1 MAASP
6 ETAGPE
12 TAGPPGAGDAAG
24 PPPEGRPVAL
34 AITGN
39 LFFLPRIE
47 AAAEACG
54 MDTLHGG
61 NAAALLEA
69 AGPRPIAIAFLDLEL
84 DEPVWAEALA
94 GLTQRRDAAA
104 ADGGNEPWPIV
115 AYGPHGEPETLRKAR
130 AQGAAQTLIKRDFAE
145 QLPTLL
151 AAAQGN
157 RRR

>member
-1 MAASP
+1 MAAAS

-24 PPPEGRPVAL
+24 TPPDEQRPVAL

-54 MDTLHGG
+54 METLHGR

-94 GLTQRRDAAA
+94 GLVQRRDAAA
-104 ADGGNEPWPIV
+104 ADGSEPWPIV

-130 AQGAAQTLIKRDFAE
+130 AQGASQTLIKRDFAE

-151 AAAQGN
+151 AAA
-157 RRR
+157 RS

>member
-1 MAASP
+1 MAAAS
-6 ETAGPE
+6 ETAGQL
-12 TAGPPGAGDAAG
+12 GAGDAAG
-24 PPPEGRPVAL
+24 PPADMRPAVL

-94 GLTQRRDAAA
+94 GLVQRRDAAA
-104 ADGGNEPWPIV
+104 EDGNEPWPII

-145 QLPTLL
+145 QLPKLL
-151 AAAQGN
+151 AAAAQDC
-157 RRR
+157 RR

>member
-1 MAASP
+1 MAAAP
-6 ETAGPE
+6 ETAG
-12 TAGPPGAGDAAG
+12 TPPD
-24 PPPEGRPVAL
+24 ERPVAL

-47 AAAEACG
+47 AAAESCG

-69 AGPRPIAIAFLDLEL
+69 AGRRPIAIAFLDLEL

-94 GLTQRRDAAA
+94 GLAQRRNAAA
-104 ADGGNEPWPIV
+104 ADGGESSWPII

-130 AQGAAQTLIKRDFAE
+130 AQGASQTLIKRDFAE
-145 QLPTLL
+145 QIPKLL
-151 AAAQGN
+151 AAAANPHSG
-157 RRR
+157 